1 MTVFGVRLSE
11 TMRMRDV
18 SAAQLSRKTNIH
30 ESNLSRYL
38 AGTSEPTLKNL
49 LILAQALDVSA
60 DWLSGKEE
68 LESEYKVQYG
78 EKEIMRIYDE
88 LSLAGKDKVLE
99 YAEMLLAKERK
110 NNVQG

>member
-1 MTVFGVRLSE
+1 MTIFGVRLQD
-11 TMRMRDV
+11 TMDKRGV

-38 AGTSEPTLKNL
+38 AGTSEPSLKNL
-49 LILAQALDVSA
+49 LLLAQALDVSA

-68 LESEYKVQYG
+68 METQYEIQFG
-78 EKEIMRIYDE
+78 ERELMRIYSA

-99 YAEMLLAKERK
+99 YAELLLAKENK
-110 NNVQG
+110 NV